1 MDIRERVEKF
11 LDTIR
16 PTLQSDNGDIKF
28 VEIKDN
34 KVYYRLSGACQGCP
48 SLSWQTKYGKL

>member
-1 MDIRERVEKF
+1 MDIRERVEKV

-16 PTLQSDNGDIKF
+16 PTLQSDNGDIEL

-48 SLSWQTKYGKL
+48 SLSWLMKLGML